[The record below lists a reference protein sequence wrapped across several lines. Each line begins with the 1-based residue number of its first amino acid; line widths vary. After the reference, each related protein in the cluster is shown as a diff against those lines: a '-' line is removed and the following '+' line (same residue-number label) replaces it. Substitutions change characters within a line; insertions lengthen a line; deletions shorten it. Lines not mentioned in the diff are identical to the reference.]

1 MIPRVLAVAAALVLM
16 LGTARSSA
24 QQPAKPPAKTTV
36 TALMVEVT
44 VSRYQGD
51 KRISSLPYS
60 ISVTPDGNRA
70 NLRVGGDVAIPTTT
84 FTPVKPATADAAGA
98 DAKEAKSSPSPLTSY
113 SYRSIGTS
121 IDVSA
126 TPTEDDRYKVS
137 ISLDESSVYPPGEA
151 AKNMNV
157 VGGAPAFRSL
167 KSSNTLTLRDGQ
179 SVDYTAATDRITGE
193 VARIS
198 VKLTVIN

>member
-1 MIPRVLAVAAALVLM
+1 MIPRALVVTAALL
-16 LGTARSSA
+16 LTLAPARGWA
-24 QQPAKPPAKTTV
+24 QQPAKPTAKVTV

-51 KRISSLPYS
+51 KRISSLPYT

-70 NLRVGGDVAIPTTT
+70 NLRVGGEVAIPSTT
-84 FTPVKPATADAAGA
+84 FSPAKTATADAAGA
-98 DAKEAKSSPSPLTSY
+98 EAKSTPLTSY

-126 TPTEDDRYKVS
+126 TPADDDRFKVS
-137 ISLDESSVYPPGEA
+137 ISLEESSIYPPGEA
-151 AKNMNV
+151 AKNMNLV
-157 VGGAPAFRSL
+157 SGAPAFRSL
-167 KSSNTLTLRDGQ
+167 RSSNTLTLRDGQ